1 MFTKTTLALAL
12 VIGTASFALA
22 GESDPNVLNRYP
34 AYNMTKQ
41 FAAPIMQTSSV
52 ALTSG
57 YAVKSPAQS
66 WIDRAS
72 FNTGQ

>member
-22 GESDPNVLNRYP
+22 GESDPNLFNRYP
-34 AYNMTKQ
+34 GHNMTSQ
-41 FAAPIMQTSSV
+41 SGAPVLQSRDV
-52 ALTSG
+52 ALTNG
-57 YAVKSPAQS
+57 YVAKGPAQS

-72 FNTGQ
+72 FDTGR

>member
-12 VIGTASFALA
+12 VIGTASFGFAA
-22 GESDPNVLNRYP
+22 ESDPNLLNRYP
-34 AYNMTKQ
+34 GYNMTKQ
-41 FAAPIMQTSSV
+41 AGAPVLQTRNV
-52 ALTSG
+52 GLTSG

-72 FNTGQ
+72 FSTGQ